1 MLLPVIILILLVFA
15 FVFEVLAACG
25 IPSPPRFN
33 LMAAGLACFILA
45 YMLATVPGRM

>member
-15 FVFEVLAACG
+15 AWG

>member
-15 FVFEVLAACG
+15 EVLAAWG
-25 IPSPPRFN
+25 IPSPPR
-33 LMAAGLACFILA
+33 AAGLACFILA